1 MDYAAKMNRA
11 AVKANQVI
19 ARIEGQSDSAE
30 GNALYLGES
39 LTANFGRPRTVEIPE
54 PGGRYRR
61 RMEMTVLV
69 TRDQFATAPETKTKF
84 LRLVPEREEYV
95 IDVIGRHDP
104 IYYELTVVKI
114 GT

>member
-19 ARIEGQSDSAE
+19 ARIEGQEDSAE
-30 GNALYLGES
+30 GNALYLGNPI
-39 LTANFGRPRTVEIPE
+39 TANFGRPRTVEIPE

-61 RMEMTVLV
+61 RMEMTVQV
-69 TRDQFATAPETKTKF
+69 TRDQFATAPESKTK
-84 LRLVPEREEYV
+84 LIRLIPEREEYV
-95 IDVIGRHDP
+95 IDVVGRHDP
-104 IYYELTVVKI
+104 LYYDLTCVKI